1 MEDLQID
8 IGDNT
13 IIMPEEHK
21 IITESELANVD
32 FDPKNTE
39 QAKATLTGN
48 EITFEN
54 ADKYKSVSYMRQQN
68 QQEDFRVR
76 EYLKCKSSALY
87 FIKNYVKVQVPG
99 AVVALKESPDWLSTP
114 KYQDIIKLMQTGDFV
129 SIMASR
135 QHFKT
140 TMVLQ
145 YLLWAMSFHPGIKV
159 EFLTLK
165 SKSALDAMERM
176 YSMLSLLPSWLRV
189 PKYNKGEKAT
199 YLELDNK
206 SRINSNYVSGS
217 INPDTVG
224 RGMSAPL
231 VYIDEAAFIPHMET
245 VWASLYPVVSKAG
258 ATAKMNGV
266 PNGVI
271 LSTTPNGAGENWF
284 YKSWTNAWTVEELW
298 DTEKNKLN
306 EDVDAI
312 QKTAKDKN
320 NFIKMAIH
328 WSETGKSEEWFNDQV
343 KALDF
348 NMRKVNQEINLVFL
362 GSTGAIFP
370 DEILEKFV
378 PPSTVIDIQMAYGQ
392 VFKLFEELDPT
403 KVYLLGVDN
412 AASTAAA
419 ADYSTM
425 VLTEAESGRQVG
437 EYKGKFS
444 VIKRYAG
451 VVKSLML
458 QLSTVHGLSPDYLKV
473 IIERNSFGIGVIEEV
488 MFGEGPENWKY
499 EYEQFMY
506 LGLIRQERIP
516 GLNTNKTNR
525 EQMFNLLLSIVNTN
539 PYHPQG
545 NLLQEELRNLEQKS
559 SGRIEAARGQHDD
572 VVMAYNFTLLVRHE
586 MIQRG
591 EIMNSETPDGLKIS
605 SEQIINYMDVT
616 FSTTESMN
624 RNRGKDFQGVQV
636 KDVFNDQE
644 EELRK
649 IKEIKEAYGIP
660 RKLGGDMYE
669 GDGEEEQQFRMEDFQ
684 IF

>member
-1 MEDLQID
+1 MEDLKIEVGEREIID
-8 IGDNT
+8 SQK
-13 IIMPEEHK
+13 PK
-21 IITESELANVD
+21 IITELDVDSMD
-32 FDPKNTE
+32 FDPKNSKE
-39 QAKATLTGN
+39 AKATLSGN
-48 EITFEN
+48 ALTFEN
-54 ADKYKSVSYMRQQN
+54 AKKYKSISYMRREN
-68 QQEDFRVR
+68 QQEEYRVR
-76 EYLKCKSSALY
+76 EYLKCKHSALY

-99 AVVALKESPDWLSTP
+99 GVVSLKESPDWLSTP
-114 KYQDIIKLMQTGDFV
+114 KYQNVIKLMQYGDFV
-129 SIMASR
+129 SLMASR

-140 TMVLQ
+140 TTVLQ
-145 YLLWAMSFHPGIKV
+145 YLLWAMSFHPGIKI

-258 ATAKMNGV
+258 ATAKANGV

-284 YKSWTNAWTVEELW
+284 YKSWMNAWAVEELW
-298 DTEKNKLN
+298 DTDKNRLR
-306 EDVDAI
+306 EDVLEV

-328 WSETGKSEEWFNDQV
+328 WSETGKSKEWFNDQV

-370 DEILEKFV
+370 DEILEKFT
-378 PPSTVIDIQMAYGQ
+378 PPSTIFDIQLAYGQ
-392 VFKLFEELDPT
+392 VFKIFEELDPT

-419 ADYSTM
+419 ADYSAL
-425 VLTEAESGRQVG
+425 VLTEAESGKQVG

-451 VVKSLML
+451 VVKSLIL
-458 QLSTVHGLSPDYLKV
+458 QLSTIHGLSPDYLKV
-473 IIERNSFGIGVIEEV
+473 IIERNTFGIGVIEEV
-488 MFGEGPENWKY
+488 IFGEGPENWKY
-499 EYEQFMY
+499 EYEQFVY
-506 LGLIRQERIP
+506 FGKVRGELIP
-516 GLNTNKTNR
+516 GLNTNKNNR
-525 EQMFNLLLSIVNTN
+525 EQMFNLLLSLVNTN
-539 PYHPQG
+539 PYLIRG
-545 NLLQEELRNLEQKS
+545 MLLQEELRNLEQKS

-572 VVMAYNFTLLVRHE
+572 IVMAYNFTLLIRHE

-591 EIMNSETPDGLKIS
+591 EIITSETPDGLKIS
-605 SEQIINYMDVT
+605 TEQIINYMDVT
-616 FSTTESMN
+616 FSTTSVLNKNKNKNFEEI
-624 RNRGKDFQGVQV
+624 QIQ
-636 KDVFNDQE
+636 DVFNDKS

-649 IKEIKEAYGIP
+649 IKEIREAYGIP
-660 RKLGGDMYE
+660 KKLGGSMIE
-669 GDGEEEQQFRMEDFQ
+669 GPQEEDEFGMECFQ